1 MWVPFATTHMIKP
14 RRFPLLSA
22 ASLFCATLLAAQTAP
37 APGIPAVSA
46 QTRKQVHGLDVTLL
60 DTAATACGNFYQY
73 ACGGWLKAN
82 PIPQDRSRYGRDTE
96 LEDQNEL
103 QLKAILEK
111 AAAGGAERTANE
123 QKIGDAYASCMDVDA
138 INTKGMTPLLSKVD
152 RIGLISSKEQLP
164 SVLAKLLAVRVQPF
178 FDLSAD
184 QDAADATSVIA
195 EFDQPRLG
203 LPERGY
209 YLRTDD
215 KSKKL
220 RDQYVEHVAKV
231 FVLAGEPDARAK
243 SDALAVLAFETEL
256 AKASLSNEERRDP
269 RAVYHKVELA
279 KFEQGMTS
287 FGVASYLKDA
297 GLTDLQSLNVVSPA
311 YFEQLNKLL
320 ASTDLQT
327 LKTFIRWNMLRH
339 APVLAMPTPMDDE
352 AFHFYGQVLS
362 GQPEQQARWK
372 RCVQEVDQQMG
383 EALGQVYVAQHFS
396 PEDKQRTQL
405 LASDIEAAMGRDID
419 QLPWMSDATKV
430 QAKEKLHTIANKI
443 GYPDTWRDYSSLKI
457 VRGDAFDN
465 ALEAGRFEEHRELAK
480 IGKPVDRGE
489 WMMSPPTVNA
499 YYNPQMNDVNFPAGI
514 LQPPYFD
521 ATEDDAVNYGDAGGV
536 VGHELTHGF
545 DDEGRQFDAHGNLKD
560 WWTAEDA
567 KKFTERSNCVV
578 KEYDGFVAVDDLHV
592 NGHLTLGE
600 NLADLGGLKL
610 AYLAYIRR
618 AEQQHVDLAQK
629 TEGFTPAQRFFLSY
643 AQGWCEGSRPEAM
656 RLGVQTDPHSP
667 EEFRVNGVVQNL
679 PQFQEAFGCTTKQ
692 PMVAKTLCS
701 VW

>member
-1 MWVPFATTHMIKP
+1 MTHSRLLPFLSASAVLGAVLMSS
-14 RRFPLLSA
+14 PLLS
-22 ASLFCATLLAAQTAP
+22 SQATDAP
-37 APGIPAVSA
+37 AIPETSN
-46 QTRKQVHGLDVTLL
+46 QTHKQVHGLDVSLL
-60 DTAATACGNFYQY
+60 DPSATACGNFYQY
-73 ACGGWLKAN
+73 ACGGWLKTN

-111 AAAGGAERTANE
+111 AAAGGAERSPNE
-123 QKIGDAYASCMDVDA
+123 QKIGDAYASCMDVTA
-138 INTKGMTPLLSKVD
+138 INAKGMAPLMTKVD
-152 RIGLISSKEQLP
+152 RISLISSKGQLP

-178 FDLSAD
+178 FDLSSD
-184 QDAADATSVIA
+184 QDAGDATQEIA

-209 YLRTDD
+209 YLRTDE

-220 RDQYVEHVAKV
+220 REQYAEHVAKI
-231 FVLAGEPDARAK
+231 FVLAGEPDAKAK
-243 SDALAVLAFETEL
+243 SDAQAVLAFETEL

-279 KFEQGMTS
+279 KFEQSLPAFSVG
-287 FGVASYLKDA
+287 SYLKDA
-297 GLTDLQSLNVVSPA
+297 GLTDIQSLNVVSPA

-320 ASTDLQT
+320 ASTDLPT

-339 APVLAMPTPMDDE
+339 APVLAMPSAIDDE
-352 AFHFYGQVLS
+352 SFHFYGQILS
-362 GQPEQQARWK
+362 GQPEQQVRWK
-372 RCVQEVDQQMG
+372 RCVQQVDQEMG

-396 PEDKQRTQL
+396 AADKQRTQL
-405 LASDIEAAMGRDID
+405 LAADIEASMGRDID

-430 QAKEKLHTIANKI
+430 QAKEKLHTISNKI

-465 ALEAGRFEEHRELAK
+465 AVEAGRFEEHRELAK

-521 ATEDDAVNYGDAGGV
+521 ETENDAVNYGDAGGV

-610 AYLAYIRR
+610 AYLAYMRR
-618 AEQQHVDLAQK
+618 AEEQHVDLSAK
-629 TEGFTPAQRFFLSY
+629 TDGFTPAQQFFLSY
-643 AQGWCEGSRPEAM
+643 AQGWCEGTRPEAM

-679 PQFQEAFGCTTKQ
+679 PQFQEAFGCTAKQ
-692 PMVAKTLCS
+692 PMVAKNRCE